1 MTLTMLIH
9 VSRLIPLLLLLLL
22 VILSSILSQIDAK
35 TKLLK
40 LKNLE
45 EKYNL
50 TSSKHGRDGID
61 SALNILLNQEEQ
73 AMRIRPIVYPKK
85 LIASWLSSSSSSSVS
100 SSSSSSSSSIST
112 SDSSI
117 NQALLPLC
125 EVSYSQIM
133 RNGLFIYLGTLMLLR
148 LLYIEFSML
157 TILTNISDNC

>member
-1 MTLTMLIH
+1 MTFTMLIH
-9 VSRLIPLLLLLLL
+9 ASRLIPLLLLLLL
-22 VILSSILSQIDAK
+22 VILSSISSQIDAK

-50 TSSKHGRDGID
+50 TSSKYGRDGID

-85 LIASWLSSSSSSSVS
+85 LIASLF
-100 SSSSSSSSSIST
+100 SSSSSSSSIST
-112 SDSSI
+112 SDSSTT
-117 NQALLPLC
+117 QALLPLC

-148 LLYIEFSML
+148 LLYIGFFYV
-157 TILTNISDNC
+157 NNPHQYQ

>member
-9 VSRLIPLLLLLLL
+9 ASRLIPLLLLLLL

-50 TSSKHGRDGID
+50 TSSKYGRDGID

-85 LIASWLSSSSSSSVS
+85 LIASLL
-100 SSSSSSSSSIST
+100 SSSSSSSSIST

-117 NQALLPLC
+117 TQALLPLC

-148 LLYIEFSML
+148 LLYIGFFYV
-157 TILTNISDNC
+157 NNPHQYQ

>member
-1 MTLTMLIH
+1 MKSTMPTHTSKFTL
-9 VSRLIPLLLLLLL
+9 LLLLLLL
-22 VILSSILSQIDAK
+22 VILSSILSQIGTK

-50 TSSKHGRDGID
+50 TSSKFGRDGID

-73 AMRIRPIVYPKK
+73 AMRIRPIVYPKNFITS
-85 LIASWLSSSSSSSVS
+85 LLSSAS

-117 NQALLPLC
+117 TQALLPLC

-133 RNGLFIYLGTLMLLR
+133 MNGIFFYLGTLMFLL
-148 LLYIEFSML
+148 LLYISFFYKVVKKKFSLNRRTMY
-157 TILTNISDNC
+157 I

>member
-1 MTLTMLIH
+1 MLIH
-9 VSRLIPLLLLLLL
+9 ASRLIPLLLLLLL

-50 TSSKHGRDGID
+50 TSSKYGRDGID

-85 LIASWLSSSSSSSVS
+85 LIASLF
-100 SSSSSSSSSIST
+100 SSSSSSSSIST
-112 SDSSI
+112 SDSSTT
-117 NQALLPLC
+117 QALLPLC

-148 LLYIEFSML
+148 LLYIGFFYV
-157 TILTNISDNC
+157 NNPHQYQ

>member
-9 VSRLIPLLLLLLL
+9 ASRLIPLLLLLLL

-50 TSSKHGRDGID
+50 TSSKYGRDGID

-85 LIASWLSSSSSSSVS
+85 LIASLF
-100 SSSSSSSSSIST
+100 SSSSSSSSIST
-112 SDSSI
+112 SDSSTT
-117 NQALLPLC
+117 QALLPLC

-148 LLYIEFSML
+148 LLYIGFFYV
-157 TILTNISDNC
+157 NNPHQYQ

>member
-9 VSRLIPLLLLLLL
+9 ASRLIPLLLLLLL

-50 TSSKHGRDGID
+50 TSSKYGRDGID

-85 LIASWLSSSSSSSVS
+85 LIASLF
-100 SSSSSSSSSIST
+100 SSSSSSSSIST
-112 SDSSI
+112 SDSSTT
-117 NQALLPLC
+117 QALLPLC

-148 LLYIEFSML
+148 LLYIGFFFEVV
-157 TILTNISDNC
+157 NNPH

>member
-1 MTLTMLIH
+1 MTFTMLIH
-9 VSRLIPLLLLLLL
+9 ASRLIPLLLLLLL

-50 TSSKHGRDGID
+50 TSSKYGRDGID

-85 LIASWLSSSSSSSVS
+85 LIASLF
-100 SSSSSSSSSIST
+100 SSSSSSSSIST
-112 SDSSI
+112 SDSSTT
-117 NQALLPLC
+117 QALLPLC

-148 LLYIEFSML
+148 LLYIGFFYV
-157 TILTNISDNC
+157 NNPHQYQ

>member
-1 MTLTMLIH
+1 MLIH
-9 VSRLIPLLLLLLL
+9 ASRLIPLLLLLLL

-50 TSSKHGRDGID
+50 TSSKYGRDGID

-85 LIASWLSSSSSSSVS
+85 LIASLF
-100 SSSSSSSSSIST
+100 SSSSSSSSIST
-112 SDSSI
+112 SDSSTT
-117 NQALLPLC
+117 QALLPLC

-133 RNGLFIYLGTLMLLR
+133 RNGLFIYLGTSMLLR
-148 LLYIEFSML
+148 LLYIGFFYV
-157 TILTNISDNC
+157 NNPHQYQ

>member
-9 VSRLIPLLLLLLL
+9 ASRLIPLLLLLLL

-50 TSSKHGRDGID
+50 TSSKYGRDGID

-85 LIASWLSSSSSSSVS
+85 LIASLFS

-112 SDSSI
+112 SDSSTT
-117 NQALLPLC
+117 QALLPLC

-148 LLYIEFSML
+148 LLYIGFFYV
-157 TILTNISDNC
+157 NNPHQYQ

>member
-9 VSRLIPLLLLLLL
+9 ASRLIPLLLILLL

-50 TSSKHGRDGID
+50 TSSKYGRDGID

-85 LIASWLSSSSSSSVS
+85 LIASLF
-100 SSSSSSSSSIST
+100 SSSSSSSSIST
-112 SDSSI
+112 SDSSTT
-117 NQALLPLC
+117 QALLPLC

-148 LLYIEFSML
+148 LLYIWFFYV
-157 TILTNISDNC
+157 NNPHQYH